1 MRRTELIAR
10 IASNNQNNVNDI
22 EICNADVFLQ
32 PTPILSFSSCPVGFV
47 RTSPDLLLPLC
58 GLWALVV
65 LFHGGRRHRLLLV
78 ENEVCVSL
86 IRKGYKLRKRHSAS
100 PYNIR
105 QT

>member
-1 MRRTELIAR
+1 
-10 IASNNQNNVNDI
+10 
-22 EICNADVFLQ
+22 
-32 PTPILSFSSCPVGFV
+32 
-47 RTSPDLLLPLC
+47 
-58 GLWALVV
+58 LWALVV